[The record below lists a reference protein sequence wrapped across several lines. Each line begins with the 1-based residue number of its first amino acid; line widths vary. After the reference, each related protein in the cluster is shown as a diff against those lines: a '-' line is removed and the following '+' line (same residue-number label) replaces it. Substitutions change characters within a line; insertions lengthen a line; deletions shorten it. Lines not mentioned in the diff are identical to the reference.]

1 MSDPQQILAQL
12 IELSRRLGEPARDLV
27 ILGEGN
33 TSAKVDEKTFFVKAS
48 GKELAEADGESF
60 VRVSFSTVLEALRKE
75 ELTDEEVKRVLQEA
89 RVDPHGKLMPSL
101 ETFLHAY
108 LLSFPDLWF
117 VGHTHPAAVNAV
129 LCSLGSREAFQG
141 SLFPDEIVYCGP
153 RVCYVEYT
161 DPGLSLAH
169 RLRRR
174 VQEFVR
180 EEGRPPRVILM
191 ENHGL
196 IACGRTVREVE
207 ASILMFVK
215 ASRILLGTYA
225 LGGPR
230 FLQADEVAR
239 IDSRPDEKYR
249 RSKSG

>member
-1 MSDPQQILAQL
+1 MSDPQPILTQL
-12 IELSRRLGEPARDLV
+12 IELSRNLGDPAKDLV

-48 GKELAEADGESF
+48 GKALAEADGESF
-60 VRVSFSTVLEALRKE
+60 VQVSFSTILGALRKE
-75 ELTDEEVKRVLQEA
+75 ELTDEEVRRVLQEA
-89 RVDPHGKLMPSL
+89 RIDPQGKLMPSL

-108 LLSFPDLWF
+108 LLSFPDVWF
-117 VGHTHPAAVNAV
+117 VGHTHPTSVNAV
-129 LCSLGSREAFQG
+129 LCSLGSREAVRG

-153 RVCYVEYT
+153 RACYVEYT

-169 RLRRR
+169 HLRKR
-174 VQEFVR
+174 VEEFR
-180 EEGRPPRVILM
+180 AKESGPPRVILM

-196 IACGRTVREVE
+196 IACGKTAREVE
-207 ASILMFVK
+207 ASTLMFVK

-249 RSKSG
+249 RAKRG

>member
-1 MSDPQQILAQL
+1 
-12 IELSRRLGEPARDLV
+12 
-27 ILGEGN
+27 
-33 TSAKVDEKTFFVKAS
+33 
-48 GKELAEADGESF
+48 
-60 VRVSFSTVLEALRKE
+60 
-75 ELTDEEVKRVLQEA
+75 
-89 RVDPHGKLMPSL
+89 
-101 ETFLHAY
+101 
-108 LLSFPDLWF
+108 
-117 VGHTHPAAVNAV
+117 
-129 LCSLGSREAFQG
+129 
-141 SLFPDEIVYCGP
+141 
-153 RVCYVEYT
+153 
-161 DPGLSLAH
+161 
-169 RLRRR
+169 
-174 VQEFVR
+174 
-180 EEGRPPRVILM
+180 M

>member
-12 IELSRRLGEPARDLV
+12 IELSRRLGEPSRDLV

-33 TSAKVDEKTFFVKAS
+33 TSAKVDDKSFFVKAS
-48 GKELAEADGESF
+48 GKDLVGAAEESF
-60 VRVSFSTVLEALRKE
+60 VRVSFSKVLEALEKE
-75 ELTDEEVKRVLQEA
+75 HLNDEEVKKVLQES
-89 RVDPHGKLMPSL
+89 RVDLREDVMPSL

-108 LLSFPDLWF
+108 LLSFPDVWF
-117 VGHTHPAAVNAV
+117 VGHTHPTSVNAV
-129 LCSLGSREAFQG
+129 LCSLGSREALRG
-141 SLFPDEIVYCGP
+141 SLFPDAIVYCGP

-161 DPGLSLAH
+161 DPGLPLAH
-169 RLRRR
+169 GLRRR
-174 VQEFVR
+174 VEEFVQ

-196 IACGRTVREVE
+196 IACGKTVREVE
-207 ASILMFVK
+207 ASTLMFVK

-230 FLQADEVAR
+230 FLQADEVSR
-239 IDSRPDEKYR
+239 IDTRPDEKYR
-249 RSKSG
+249 RSKT